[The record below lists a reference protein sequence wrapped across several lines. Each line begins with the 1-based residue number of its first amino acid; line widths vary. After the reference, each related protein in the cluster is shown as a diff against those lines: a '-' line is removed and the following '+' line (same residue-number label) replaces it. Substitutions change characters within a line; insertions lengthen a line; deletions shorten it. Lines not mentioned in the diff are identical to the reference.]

1 LKYFLIAIAWP
12 FLTANVVA
20 ANANDKILETITV
33 TASRTAVEVGEAGSS
48 VSIIS
53 KEQIQRRNA
62 TNLADL
68 LREVPGMAV
77 SQQGSLG
84 AITQVRVRGAEANQV
99 LVLIDGVEANDI
111 SQGSEFNFTHL
122 MASQIE
128 RIEIVR
134 GPQSAI
140 WGSDALAAVVNVI
153 TRSDD
158 LSGTAFSG
166 YAEAGSFKTGR
177 TGFAVK
183 HGGNKNNVKF
193 SFDHLDSGGT
203 NIARSGTEN
212 DGYKNTT
219 ANLGGSYYPN
229 GSLLLS
235 YLLRNT
241 ESTTD
246 FDDIDF
252 FVTGLPVDANFST
265 DSRQTYAGLSLAYEH
280 GDLTHTLSLSRTDTE
295 NITSTASPVDDES
308 RGINDQFRY
317 QVNLVLNNHI
327 ITGMLE
333 YEQADFKQ
341 RGGISYFG
349 NPNKNL
355 DTDTKSIAL
364 EYRYDGDRLDLSF
377 SGRHDRNS
385 EFDDSGAW
393 RVTAAWHL
401 INESTSLH
409 ASVGESIKNPTF
421 TERFGFFDTFTGN
434 PDLQPEESF
443 SWELGVR
450 QSIMNKGMM
459 LTATWFD
466 ADLDNE
472 INGFVF
478 DFSSGA
484 FTADN
489 VDGQSTRRGVEL
501 GINFTATD
509 RLLMGASYTYLD
521 ATQADIA
528 GGEINEIR
536 RPDHTASVS
545 ANYTFDR
552 ANLNIAIMYTGA
564 QVDDFF
570 PPFPPYQ
577 ERVDLPGFTLVNI
590 AGAYH
595 LNENVDLTLK
605 LENALDKNY
614 EQVFGFSSPGFS
626 VRGGVRVSW

>member
-1 LKYFLIAIAWP
+1 MKYFLIAMAW
-12 FLTANVVA
+12 LCLA
-20 ANANDKILETITV
+20 ANADDNLLETITV
-33 TASRTAVEVGEAGSS
+33 TASRTAVQVGETGSS

-99 LVLIDGVEANDI
+99 LVLIDGIEANDL

-122 MASQIE
+122 MANQIE
-128 RIEIVR
+128 RIEVVR

-140 WGSDALAAVVNVI
+140 WGSDALAAVINVI

-158 LSGTAFSG
+158 LSGTALSG

-183 HGGNKNNVKF
+183 HGSHRNNVKF
-193 SFDHLDSGGT
+193 SLDHLDTDGT

-212 DGYKNTT
+212 DGYRNTT
-219 ANLGGSYYPN
+219 ANLGGSYNPTDN
-229 GSLLLS
+229 LLLS

-241 ESTTD
+241 ESTTEY
-246 FDDIDF
+246 DDIDF
-252 FVTGLPVDANFST
+252 FTSRLPVDADFST
-265 DSRQTYAGLSLAYEH
+265 ESSQTYAGLSLVYKP
-280 GDLTHTLSLSRTDTE
+280 GDLTHTLSFSRTDTE
-295 NITSTASPVDDES
+295 NITSTTSPHDDES
-308 RGINDQFRY
+308 RGVNDQLRY
-317 QVNLVLNNHI
+317 QANLVLEGHI

-333 YEQADFKQ
+333 YERADFEQ
-341 RGGISYFG
+341 RGAASFFG

-355 DTDTKSIAL
+355 DADTKSIAL
-364 EYRYDGDRLDLSF
+364 EYRYDGDHLDLSF

-393 RVTAAWHL
+393 RATAAWHL
-401 INESTSLH
+401 TNDATSLH
-409 ASVGESIKNPTF
+409 ASIGESVKNPTF
-421 TERFGFFDTFTGN
+421 TERFGFFDTFIGN

-443 SWELGVR
+443 SWEIGVR
-450 QSIMNKGMM
+450 QSLMNKRMV
-459 LTATWFD
+459 LTAAWFD

-472 INGFVF
+472 INGFAF
-478 DFSSGA
+478 DVSSGA
-484 FTADN
+484 FTANN
-489 VDGQSTRRGVEL
+489 VDGQSNRRGIEL
-501 GINFTATD
+501 GLNFTATE
-509 RLLMGASYTYLD
+509 RLSVATSYTYLD

-528 GGEINEIR
+528 GREVTEIR
-536 RPDHTASVS
+536 RPNHTASVS

-552 ANLNIAIMYTGA
+552 ANLNIAVMYTGD
-564 QVDDFF
+564 QEDDFF

-577 ERVDLPGFTLVNI
+577 ERVNLPGFTLVNI

-595 LNENVDLTLK
+595 LNERVDLTLK
-605 LENALDKNY
+605 LENTLDKNY

-626 VRGGVRVSW
+626 ARGGVRVSW